1 MEGREADFRM
11 PPTAG
16 TYTLRL
22 RPQGVSLQVAP
33 GATLLESVLAA
44 GIAAPH
50 SCTMGYCGSCR
61 GALRAGV
68 IAYPSGQLMD
78 AAAENAPDEI
88 MLCIA
93 RPRSD
98 LEVELRFA

>member
-1 MEGREADFRM
+1 M
-11 PPTAG
+11 PPAAD
-16 TYTLRL
+16 TYTLQL
-22 RPQGVSLQVAP
+22 RPQGVSLQVKQ
-33 GATLLESVLAA
+33 GETLLHSVLAA
-44 GIAAPH
+44 GIGAPH

-68 IAYPSGQLMD
+68 IVYPSGQLVD
-78 AAAENAPDEI
+78 AAAANAPDEI